1 MADWETRVV
10 RSDGCRVA
18 YDCRQGEGPEGV
30 LLHGYGLDRTMWAPQ
45 LAALE
50 GWTVLNL
57 DIRGHG
63 DSRPCADFSIPQAAE
78 DLRAVLVKERCR
90 APVLV
95 GLSMGG
101 YVVQEYAWQFGGC
114 AGYLVAGATP
124 ILLDCYSGWE
134 RAGLRASTPLLGVW
148 PWRCL
153 KSAMAM
159 AFYRGGAG
167 GGTPHVRPAHPA
179 GVSPGL
185 AGNRS
190 MPPPRETLLL
200 RRAPAG
206 VPGRAGQDRHHRPD
220 RKSVV

>member
-1 MADWETRVV
+1 MGDWESRSV
-10 RSDGCRVA
+10 RSDGCRIA
-18 YDCRQGEGPEGV
+18 YDCRQGEGPEVV

-101 YVVQEYAWQFGGC
+101 YVVQEYAWQFG
-114 AGYLVAGATP
+114 
-124 ILLDCYSGWE
+124 
-134 RAGLRASTPLLGVW
+134 R
-148 PWRCL
+148 
-153 KSAMAM
+153 
-159 AFYRGGAG
+159 
-167 GGTPHVRPAHPA
+167 
-179 GVSPGL
+179 
-185 AGNRS
+185 
-190 MPPPRETLLL
+190 L
-200 RRAPAG
+200 RRI
-206 VPGRAGQDRHHRPD
+206 PGGRSYPY
-220 RKSVV
+220 SVGLL